1 MKVLLI
7 NGSPHAQGCTFTALS
22 VVADEL
28 QRNGVETEIIHVG
41 HKDIRGC
48 IGCYKCRELGRCIFD
63 KDMVNKVAKKFEQAD
78 GLIIGSPVYYAGP
91 NGTLISFLNRLFFSA
106 SFEKRFKVGAA
117 VVSAR
122 RMGTTATLDTLNK
135 YFLHGEM
142 PVAASRYWNAVHGN
156 SPEEVMSVSVA
167 ACQSRNPSVSQRT
180 LSNKKMTDKDMIE
193 ALYREMYKAMVEKDT
208 ATLNR
213 VHADN
218 FVLTHMTGMHQS
230 KQEYIKAIAGGTL
243 NYYSAEHEQ
252 MDIKVDG
259 NHATL
264 TGRSRVNAAV
274 FGGGRHTW
282 RLQLYFQLSKR
293 DGHWLFTNAKASTY

>member
-1 MKVLLI
+1 
-7 NGSPHAQGCTFTALS
+7 
-22 VVADEL
+22 
-28 QRNGVETEIIHVG
+28 
-41 HKDIRGC
+41 
-48 IGCYKCRELGRCIFD
+48 
-63 KDMVNKVAKKFEQAD
+63 
-78 GLIIGSPVYYAGP
+78 
-91 NGTLISFLNRLFFSA
+91 
-106 SFEKRFKVGAA
+106 
-117 VVSAR
+117 
-122 RMGTTATLDTLNK
+122 
-135 YFLHGEM
+135 
-142 PVAASRYWNAVHGN
+142 
-156 SPEEVMSVSVA
+156 
-167 ACQSRNPSVSQRT
+167 
-180 LSNKKMTDKDMIE
+180 MIE

-213 VHADN
+213 VHADD

-230 KQEYIKAIAGGTL
+230 KQEYIRAIAGGTL
-243 NYYSAEHEQ
+243 NEQ